1 MIDTGSNALTNAG
14 LLEATSGA
22 LDIRIAAIDN
32 TGTDPL
38 DAGGH
43 GATGI
48 LLAGGSLVVDV
59 DQLELTG
66 GGTLALDNGTIE
78 AASADTIG
86 DPLLENVDNTII
98 GYGSIVSGDGDL
110 VLHNDGNGTVDANV
124 ADHTLTI
131 DTGNTVSNAGI
142 LEATNTATLQL
153 VDSVNNSGLIQA
165 SGGSTLDIE
174 ASTINWTGSDPMAGT
189 NGIVL
194 VGSSDVLLVDAV
206 GGTLTLTGTSAGGAV
221 SLAGGLIDDN
231 GSSEI
236 LDNFNNSI
244 FGYGSIGNGDDNLTL
259 QNDSAALIDANY
271 QFGVLTLDTGSNAII
286 NTGLLEATNDGV
298 LTIQSVVDNFAG
310 NVSGTVEA
318 ASGGYVD
325 VRNDISGGQALIVDG
340 TLEYDGHSDVA
351 TAFTDGVQ
359 GALVLGASS
368 SFTGTVSGFAAGDAI
383 DLKGVNFGNGTQLT
397 YSAEDNTLTV
407 SDGQD
412 DQQVIKL
419 SGDGYGQSSF
429 ALFDDGTGHAAITV
443 LQSDPG
449 ADNWSRD
456 AASTRDLFQY
466 VSDPTATWLIAQAGA
481 VSAGSYLAA
490 ITGPE
495 ENSFILSLTDGQTA
509 WLGGSDNEAGTW
521 QWVAGPLA
529 GQAFSYA
536 NWNPL
541 TPEPSDTDHPP
552 FNIGEHFLQFLGN
565 SPGVPP
571 GTWNDEQGPLV
582 ASATTTAGYVIET
595 NLAPLA
601 NAVSDNVT
609 GDTIDSAKWNVYLPT
624 VTGGAADDA
633 SATPT
638 ANGVELHDHAYLQT
652 VAGFTPTAAT
662 PLHVSLSFTLGD
674 NFDYVAVTDRTDGA
688 TEITLG
694 GPANGIKF
702 LVDGG
707 ATATSLRSST
717 PPPASSSRPMPP

>member
-1 MIDTGSNALTNAG
+1 
-14 LLEATSGA
+14 
-22 LDIRIAAIDN
+22 
-32 TGTDPL
+32 
-38 DAGGH
+38 
-43 GATGI
+43 
-48 LLAGGSLVVDV
+48 
-59 DQLELTG
+59 
-66 GGTLALDNGTIE
+66 
-78 AASADTIG
+78 
-86 DPLLENVDNTII
+86 
-98 GYGSIVSGDGDL
+98 
-110 VLHNDGNGTVDANV
+110 
-124 ADHTLTI
+124 
-131 DTGNTVSNAGI
+131 
-142 LEATNTATLQL
+142 
-153 VDSVNNSGLIQA
+153 
-165 SGGSTLDIE
+165 
-174 ASTINWTGSDPMAGT
+174 MAGT

-419 SGDGYGQSSF
+419 SG
-429 ALFDDGTGHAAITV
+429 
-443 LQSDPG
+443 
-449 ADNWSRD
+449 
-456 AASTRDLFQY
+456 
-466 VSDPTATWLIAQAGA
+466 TATANRALRC
-481 VSAGSYLAA
+481 SM
-490 ITGPE
+490 
-495 ENSFILSLTDGQTA
+495 TA
-509 WLGGSDNEAGTW
+509 PATLR
-521 QWVAGPLA
+521 
-529 GQAFSYA
+529 
-536 NWNPL
+536 
-541 TPEPSDTDHPP
+541 
-552 FNIGEHFLQFLGN
+552 
-565 SPGVPP
+565 SPCSSP
-571 GTWNDEQGPLV
+571 
-582 ASATTTAGYVIET
+582 I
-595 NLAPLA
+595 LAPT
-601 NAVSDNVT
+601 T
-609 GDTIDSAKWNVYLPT
+609 GR
-624 VTGGAADDA
+624 
-633 SATPT
+633 ATP
-638 ANGVELHDHAYLQT
+638 
-652 VAGFTPTAAT
+652 
-662 PLHVSLSFTLGD
+662 
-674 NFDYVAVTDRTDGA
+674 
-688 TEITLG
+688 
-694 GPANGIKF
+694 PAPGI
-702 LVDGG
+702 
-707 ATATSLRSST
+707 SSST
-717 PPPASSSRPMPP
+717 CPTRRRHG